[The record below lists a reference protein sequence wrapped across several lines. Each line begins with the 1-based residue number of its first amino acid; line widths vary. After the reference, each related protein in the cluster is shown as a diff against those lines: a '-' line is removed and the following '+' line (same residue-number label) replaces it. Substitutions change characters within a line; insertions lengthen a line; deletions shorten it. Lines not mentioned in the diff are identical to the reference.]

1 MVTIEQKLLLFSKL
15 LNQSM
20 DKKFEEELKELGN
33 QYREKIQK
41 NKDAVD
47 NEVRSIEEKAKIGTE
62 TMRTQSLS
70 KSRVSYKKEI
80 MSLNEKYYK
89 VFISKLRERLN
100 SFVKSD
106 KYQDYLSNII
116 FKLNEELFDS
126 NEMDNIIIYLVKSD
140 YDKYGEFIKQEIS
153 KKQNKTNI
161 MFKTLNTI
169 IGGLIVENP
178 ENNFKFDLT
187 IDAVLEDNK
196 GYIMQTLFQ
205 ALEAGGYNG

>member
-20 DKKFEEELKELGN
+20 DKKFEEELKELDN

-41 NKDAVD
+41 NKEAVD

-62 TMRTQSLS
+62 TKYAQSLS
-70 KSRVSYKKEI
+70 KSRVNFKKEV

-89 VFISKLRERLN
+89 VFMSKFKEKLN

-106 KYQDYLSNII
+106 EYRMYLSNILT
-116 FKLNEELFDS
+116 KLNDELFS
-126 NEMDNIIIYLVKSD
+126 SEKILSVVIYATEYD
-140 YDKYGEFIKQEIS
+140 FDKYGEFIRHEIVEKHS
-153 KKQNKTNI
+153 DLNIVFKKTD
-161 MFKTLNTI
+161 TI
-169 IGGLIVENP
+169 IGGLIVENT
-178 ENNFKFDLT
+178 ENNFKVDMT

-205 ALEAGGYNG
+205 SLEAGAYNG